1 MARAQCCVT
10 ATKHLCELRVAA
22 LAAAGI
28 ICLWTWCSAVPP
40 LAAKQVEQSPA
51 LAGYVSQEKRF
62 LMYLFNGSAGKAQ
75 IA

>member
-10 ATKHLCELRVAA
+10 AKNHLCELRVAA

-28 ICLWTWCSAVPP
+28 ICLWTWGSAVPP
-40 LAAKQVEQSPA
+40 LEAKQVEKSPA